1 MKAVNSTLISVENIK
16 KTFVVGQQEI
26 EVLKGINLKIST
38 GDFAVLFGPSG
49 CGKSTLL
56 HIMIGLE
63 YATSGRVVFGDKDF
77 SSMVEDQIVSFRKE
91 NVGVV
96 FQQAI
101 WVKSLN
107 VVDNVS
113 MPNRLRG
120 LPFDEAE
127 KRSMECLTRVNMVNW
142 AKYHPSELSSGQQ
155 QRVALARAL
164 TTNPLVIV
172 ADEPTGNLDTVS
184 GDELMKLLVDLNNSG
199 TTILMITHDLE
210 YMAYAS
216 RLFHI
221 IDGLLVEELDKRGA
235 IQMSSSVISKKGTRG
250 RLSVQDKDYLKE
262 NGKKYIKKI

>member
-1 MKAVNSTLISVENIK
+1 MTGSGNYLIKVDNLK
-16 KTFVVGQQEI
+16 KTFTVGSQQI
-26 EVLKGINLKIST
+26 EVIKGISLNVSK
-38 GDFAVLFGPSG
+38 GDFAILFGPSG

-63 YATSGRVVFGDKDF
+63 YASSGKIIFDDQDFGLMK
-77 SSMVEDQIVSFRKE
+77 EDQIVSFRKE

-96 FQQAI
+96 FQQAV

-107 VVDNVS
+107 VLDNVS

-120 LPFDEAE
+120 LSKEEAE
-127 KRSMECLTRVNMVNW
+127 KKSMECLAKVGMTDW
-142 AKYHPSELSSGQQ
+142 ANYHPSELSSGQQ

-164 TTNPLVIV
+164 TTDPLVIV

-184 GDELMKLLVDLNNSG
+184 GDELMKLLLDLNKTG

-210 YMAYAS
+210 YMVYAS

-221 IDGLLVEELDKRGA
+221 LDGLLVEELDKKGA
-235 IQMSSSVISKKGTRG
+235 SLMSKKIISKKGTRG
-250 RLSVQDKDYLKE
+250 KLSVLDKNYLKE
-262 NGKKYIKKI
+262 NGNHYK